1 MSFVICYRNKI
12 LLSSAL
18 ETHEIVRFI
27 WFAIALTNAVNRVG
41 NEDILVFLL
50 RFPGSREGNGLNV
63 SVFWRR
69 YYAQFS
75 SASRIL
81 YPRERNVWALCIRW
95 KFLLGIRVTSKEH
108 FGYFW
113 GTSGLIGFNDCDI
126 IRQRHWILIGRKMI
140 CIFHISFFFFVF
152 YCFFSLSLFRY
163 ELDYDLNERII
174 N

>member
-1 MSFVICYRNKI
+1 MVRYRFNKRGEPSWKRGHSRI
-12 LLSSAL
+12 FTTISRFARRERFKRFCLL
-18 ETHEIVRFI
+18 ETVLRSVLFRFENSVS
-27 WFAIALTNAVNRVG
+27 ARTKRV
-41 NEDILVFLL
+41 
-50 RFPGSREGNGLNV
+50 
-63 SVFWRR
+63 
-69 YYAQFS
+69 S
-75 SASRIL
+75 S
-81 YPRERNVWALCIRW
+81 WALCIRW

-140 CIFHISFFFFVF
+140 YIFHISFFFFVF

>member
-63 SVFWRR
+63 SVFWRP

-113 GTSGLIGFNDCDI
+113 RTSGLVG
-126 IRQRHWILIGRKMI
+126 LMTA
-140 CIFHISFFFFVF
+140 ISYDSVTEFWSDEKWYVF
-152 YCFFSLSLFRY
+152 STYLFSSLFSIVSFLFLY
-163 ELDYDLNERII
+163 LDMS
-174 N
+174 